1 VTAAPHGTS
10 GVPDQP
16 LSLRPGDDAERE
28 RALRRMKFW
37 ATALL
42 GLAAAVFAAAR
53 SLEPRYPWLGIVVAT
68 AEAAMV
74 GALADWFAVTA
85 LFRHPLGIPIPH
97 TAIIPARKDRV
108 GATLGAFVQR
118 NFLNREAVRARLLQL
133 QPARRLAHWLAQ
145 PENARRLA
153 QQAARALGTGS
164 QFLRD
169 EDMEALLGR
178 ALHDRIRATPV
189 APLLGRLL
197 AVLTAGNKHQ
207 ELLDEVIR
215 LTARALSANTDLV
228 RQRVDKELPWWV
240 PSAVDERI
248 ARRIVAAL
256 ERTLEEIG
264 ADPEH
269 PLRRR
274 FDAALDEFIVKLQGS
289 PDAIL
294 KAERI
299 KEEILSTQA
308 VPELAA
314 AIWQEMKN
322 TLARWVA
329 APDEGG
335 RAALERGLVA
345 LGEALLSDTELLSKI
360 DSWIVEGGA
369 ALVEHYQDEVGALI
383 AQTVRRWDPQAT
395 SRRIELAIGRDLQ
408 FIRIN
413 GTLVGGLAG
422 MLLYLIAHAF

>member
-1 VTAAPHGTS
+1 
-10 GVPDQP
+10 
-16 LSLRPGDDAERE
+16 
-28 RALRRMKFW
+28 
-37 ATALL
+37 
-42 GLAAAVFAAAR
+42 
-53 SLEPRYPWLGIVVAT
+53 
-68 AEAAMV
+68 
-74 GALADWFAVTA
+74 
-85 LFRHPLGIPIPH
+85 
-97 TAIIPARKDRV
+97 
-108 GATLGAFVQR
+108 
-118 NFLNREAVRARLLQL
+118 
-133 QPARRLAHWLAQ
+133 
-145 PENARRLA
+145 
-153 QQAARALGTGS
+153 
-164 QFLRD
+164 
-169 EDMEALLGR
+169 
-178 ALHDRIRATPV
+178 V